1 MRPCICIMSIM
12 CRHIFMCSC
21 MSASVLL
28 HSVEGGAHLRRLVR
42 LLRIPNARQRLIR
55 GLARR
60 LTVLATLLHYVVHR
74 HLPRLARLLRLG
86 HRVAVC
92 EQMEDASQAKG
103 LIRREVTRVVT
114 PGTLTEDDLL
124 DPRRSN
130 HLAAV
135 HPQGPAAGLAWVELS
150 TGQTYRIV
158 PKDSVLLTAIAI
170 DKSEGT
176 VKLAKIT
183 SKSTIKGK
191 KLQYGFHDGKTMI
204 TNQKFNVGDS
214 CLIQLPEVQVKN
226 HIAFE
231 KSTIALIILGDNAG
245 RIGKIENIQDGIFS
259 LPTRALISYDDK
271 SVEMPVEMVMAVG
284 SDKPVIKVS

>member
-1 MRPCICIMSIM
+1 MGKKGGDTRVNRQMAPAFWDIKRKHGQFVVRVRPGPHPKHRSYPLGM
-12 CRHIFMCSC
+12 
-21 MSASVLL
+21 VLRDVL
-28 HSVEGGAHLRRLVR
+28 KVVNTMQEARRVLVEGKVKVDGVVR
-42 LLRIPNARQRLIR
+42 HDPNLAV
-55 GLARR
+55 GLMD
-60 LTVLATLLHYVVHR
+60 V
-74 HLPRLARLLRLG
+74 
-86 HRVAVC
+86 
-92 EQMEDASQAKG
+92 
-103 LIRREVTRVVT
+103 
-114 PGTLTEDDLL
+114 
-124 DPRRSN
+124 
-130 HLAAV
+130 
-135 HPQGPAAGLAWVELS
+135 VELS

-176 VKLAKIT
+176 VKLAKVT
-183 SKSTIKGK
+183 SKTTIKGK

-204 TNQKFNVGDS
+204 TDQKFNVGDS